1 MRKIMKSM
9 KTVVETVMF
18 RVTNKMKSVV
28 EEFVI
33 RKNRNV
39 LGEIMKDY
47 IASNDIQVI
56 NLDDLDD
63 FDSPCEYVV
72 QKCTTS
78 FQSPIFFLCQ
88 IFRVNKNFNQVIIH

>member
-18 RVTNKMKSVV
+18 RLTNKMKGVV

-63 FDSPCEYVV
+63 FDSPCEDVV
-72 QKCTTS
+72 
-78 FQSPIFFLCQ
+78 
-88 IFRVNKNFNQVIIH
+88 

>member
-63 FDSPCEYVV
+63 FDSPCEDVV
-72 QKCTTS
+72 
-78 FQSPIFFLCQ
+78 
-88 IFRVNKNFNQVIIH
+88 

>member
-18 RVTNKMKSVV
+18 RLTNKMKSVV

-56 NLDDLDD
+56 SLDDLDD
-63 FDSPCEYVV
+63 FDSPCEDVV
-72 QKCTTS
+72 
-78 FQSPIFFLCQ
+78 
-88 IFRVNKNFNQVIIH
+88 

>member
-1 MRKIMKSM
+1 MRKFMKFV
-9 KTVVETVMF
+9 KTVIETVMF
-18 RVTNKMKSVV
+18 RVANKMKSVV

-56 NLDDLDD
+56 SLDDLDD
-63 FDSPCEYVV
+63 FDSPCEDVV
-72 QKCTTS
+72 
-78 FQSPIFFLCQ
+78 
-88 IFRVNKNFNQVIIH
+88 

>member
-18 RVTNKMKSVV
+18 RLTNKMKGVV

-63 FDSPCEYVV
+63 FDSPCEDVV
-72 QKCTTS
+72 HFYTTS
-78 FQSPIFFLCQ
+78 FQSQFSFCVKFSGLIK
-88 IFRVNKNFNQVIIH
+88 ISIR

>member
-1 MRKIMKSM
+1 M

-18 RVTNKMKSVV
+18 RLTNKMKGVV

-63 FDSPCEYVV
+63 FDSPCEDVV
-72 QKCTTS
+72 
-78 FQSPIFFLCQ
+78 
-88 IFRVNKNFNQVIIH
+88 

>member
-1 MRKIMKSM
+1 MRKFV
-9 KTVVETVMF
+9 KTVIETVMF

-56 NLDDLDD
+56 SLDDLDD
-63 FDSPCEYVV
+63 FDSPCEDVV
-72 QKCTTS
+72 
-78 FQSPIFFLCQ
+78 
-88 IFRVNKNFNQVIIH
+88 

>member
-1 MRKIMKSM
+1 MRKFMKFV
-9 KTVVETVMF
+9 KTVIETVMF

-56 NLDDLDD
+56 SLDDLDD
-63 FDSPCEYVV
+63 FDSPCENVV
-72 QKCTTS
+72 
-78 FQSPIFFLCQ
+78 
-88 IFRVNKNFNQVIIH
+88 